1 MQDSFCDSITSFGRQ
16 FEHPQLF
23 NKTFISVSAVFSDPQ
38 CHFDNANWTQTL
50 LFYLE
55 TGMAEKTEEGPSQI
69 DLTGSQFLIM
79 GILVTGG
86 ENPTL
91 LD

>member
-1 MQDSFCDSITSFGRQ
+1 
-16 FEHPQLF
+16 
-23 NKTFISVSAVFSDPQ
+23 
-38 CHFDNANWTQTL
+38 
-50 LFYLE
+50 
-55 TGMAEKTEEGPSQI
+55 MAEKTEEGPSQI